1 VGALETEIVKKIVST
16 LHDSPK
22 SINQI
27 AEAVDIGWKTC
38 EKYLESLKLLGIVE
52 ETKTARE
59 RIFSFR
65 ERRRGWFFPH
75 ARRIVGNKVERSEEI
90 PPESGVETPG

>member
-1 VGALETEIVKKIVST
+1 METEIVKKIVST

-52 ETKTARE
+52 ETRTARE
-59 RIFSFR
+59 RVFSFKGQ
-65 ERRRGWFFPH
+65 RRGWFFPH
-75 ARRIVGNKVERSEEI
+75 ARKILGNKVERSDEI
-90 PPESGVETPG
+90 PLESELKA

>member
-1 VGALETEIVKKIVST
+1 MEVEIVKKIVST
-16 LHDSPK
+16 VHDSPK

-52 ETKTARE
+52 ETRTMRE
-59 RIFSFR
+59 RVFSFR
-65 ERRRGWFFPH
+65 GKRKGWFFPH
-75 ARRIVGNKVERSEEI
+75 SRRIVGNKVERSDEV
-90 PPESGVETPG
+90 PPEGELKD

>member
-1 VGALETEIVKKIVST
+1 MDIVETEIVKKIVST

-27 AEAVDIGWKTC
+27 ANAVDVGWKTC

-52 ETKTARE
+52 EARTARE
-59 RIFSFR
+59 RVFSFKG
-65 ERRRGWFFPH
+65 RRRGWFFPH
-75 ARRIVGNKVERSEEI
+75 ARKILGNKVERSDEI
-90 PPESGVETPG
+90 PLESELKA